1 MPGAAPPE
9 THKIVFLD
17 RDAFKVEFHSP
28 GFPHEWR
35 TYPRTNPDQV
45 IARIRDASIVIT
57 DGVPI
62 TAASIDTAPH
72 LRLIAVAATGYNHID
87 LEACRRRGIVVCNV
101 RDWSISVPE
110 HVFALILALRR
121 QSAEYATAIRAGAWQ
136 RSPSY
141 ALVLEP
147 IPRALA
153 GSTLGLIGHG
163 ALGRRVEAIA
173 QGFGMDIMI
182 AERMGVT
189 PRVGRV
195 ALGEVIRQSD
205 VLVVMCPLTYE
216 TRGMIGAKELA
227 TMKPDALLINCAR
240 GGIVDEP
247 ALVNAL
253 QRGVIGGAGVDVLTE
268 EPPVNGNVLLDADLP
283 NLIVTPHVAWVSQE
297 SQQILAH
304 QLIDNLE
311 AWHTGVPRNVVS

>member
-1 MPGAAPPE
+1 MPDDASPE
-9 THKIVFLD
+9 THTIVFLD
-17 RDAFKVEFHSP
+17 RDVFKVEFRSP
-28 GFPHEWR
+28 GFPHECH
-35 TYPRTNPDQV
+35 TYPHTNPDQV
-45 IARIRDASIVIT
+45 IARIQHATIAIT

-62 TAASIDTAPH
+62 TAVSIDAASN
-72 LRLIAVAATGYNHID
+72 LQLIAVAGTGYNHID
-87 LEACRRRGIVVCNV
+87 LDACRRRGIVVCNI
-101 RDWSISVPE
+101 RDWSVSVPE

-121 QSAEYATAIRAGAWQ
+121 QLAEYATAVRAGAWQ
-136 RSPSY
+136 RSSSY

-173 QGFGMDIMI
+173 HGFGMDIMI
-182 AERMGVT
+182 AERRGVA

-205 VLVVMCPLTYE
+205 VLIVMCPLTDE
-216 TRGMIGAKELA
+216 TRGMIGAAELA

-247 ALVNAL
+247 ALVDAL

-268 EPPVNGNVLLDADLP
+268 
-283 NLIVTPHVAWVSQE
+283 
-297 SQQILAH
+297 
-304 QLIDNLE
+304 
-311 AWHTGVPRNVVS
+311 